1 MADFFIGVPNRLE
14 LFGPLHLWLSAV
26 FIALYIALFVFRD
39 KLTAFGHFKAV
50 RITMASVLL
59 ANMAIHYI
67 SKIILGV
74 WTFDT
79 DLPLHLCFITN
90 FFMIYILYTDNR
102 RNLYRV
108 IYFFTFIGPLPAMIW
123 PDLRCSYDSY
133 IFYQFIISHH
143 VMLLI
148 SLYCLCV
155 LKYET
160 SVKST
165 MPAFFIGNLVI
176 GSVMVFNM
184 IFKTNYIMMNELPE
198 QLYEIYPFLTLLP
211 PLAWLELV
219 GILAIFASCIP
230 MLIFRHLDKKTAV
243 SSQKTSDQPA
253 TMKA

>member
-1 MADFFIGVPNRLE
+1 MADFFIGIPNRLE

-26 FIALYIALFVFRD
+26 FVVLYVLLFVFRD
-39 KLTAFGHFKAV
+39 KIAVFGHKRTIRLV
-50 RITMASVLL
+50 MASILL
-59 ANMAIHYI
+59 ANMAIHYV
-67 SKIILGV
+67 SKIVLGV

-90 FFMIYILYTDNR
+90 FFMIYILYSDNR
-102 RNLYRV
+102 GGLYRIV
-108 IYFFTFIGPLPAMIW
+108 YFFTFIGPLPAMIW

-143 VMLLI
+143 VMLLF

-155 LKYET
+155 LKYDT

-165 MPAFFIGNLVI
+165 IPTFIIGNIVV
-176 GSVMVFNM
+176 GSVMMFNM

-211 PLAWLELV
+211 PLVWLELV
-219 GILAIFASCIP
+219 GILAILASCIP
-230 MLIFRHLDKKTAV
+230 MLIFKRLNRK
-243 SSQKTSDQPA
+243 SS
-253 TMKA
+253 TMQQSSVELTTPM